1 MLIELKWRVNV
12 VKISVNSSDFV
23 EIRPATCSLAVMLG
37 VAFAVGVPSR
47 AFAQEAAPVVPQAAA
62 PVAQEAAPVAQEAA
76 PVAQEA
82 APVAQETA
90 PVAQEAA
97 PVVPQEAAPVAQA
110 AAPVAQA
117 AAPVVPSAAEVEEPP
132 PDLGLATEPT
142 VKHAVYV
149 EATTLVLLN
158 SLGVAYAYRPLRGFA
173 VSGGLGVGAI
183 IFMEVVPTF
192 GGQLMAH
199 GLFGPTGSHS
209 FELAAGASSF
219 VVVRRSGDL
228 EAYGAPAGF
237 VGYRYQPLDG
247 GTLVRAG
254 VGWNY
259 GIGLGANLSLG
270 YAF

>member
-23 EIRPATCSLAVMLG
+23 KIRPATCSLAVMLG
-37 VAFAVGVPSR
+37 VALAVGVPSR

-82 APVAQETA
+82 APVAQ
-90 PVAQEAA
+90 
-97 PVVPQEAAPVAQA
+97 
-110 AAPVAQA
+110 
-117 AAPVVPSAAEVEEPP
+117 AAEVEEPP

-219 VVVRRSGDL
+219 ALIRRSGDL
-228 EAYGAPAGF
+228 EGYGAPAGF

>member
-23 EIRPATCSLAVMLG
+23 KIRPATCSLAVMLG

-47 AFAQEAAPVVPQAAA
+47 AFAQEAAPV
-62 PVAQEAAPVAQEAA
+62 AQEAAPVA
-76 PVAQEA
+76 
-82 APVAQETA
+82 
-90 PVAQEAA
+90 
-97 PVVPQEAAPVAQA
+97 QEAAPVAQA

-132 PDLGLATEPT
+132 SDLGLATEPT

>member
-23 EIRPATCSLAVMLG
+23 KIRPATCSLAVMLG
-37 VAFAVGVPSR
+37 VALAVGVPSR

-82 APVAQETA
+82 APVAQAAA

-110 AAPVAQA
+110 A
-117 AAPVVPSAAEVEEPP
+117 EVEEAP

-219 VVVRRSGDL
+219 ALIRRSGDL
-228 EAYGAPAGF
+228 EGYGAPAGF

-247 GTLVRAG
+247 GTLIRAG

>member
-23 EIRPATCSLAVMLG
+23 KIRPATCSLAVMLG
-37 VAFAVGVPSR
+37 VALAVGVPSR

-82 APVAQETA
+82 APVAQEAA

-97 PVVPQEAAPVAQA
+97 PVVPQEAAPVAQ
-110 AAPVAQA
+110 
-117 AAPVVPSAAEVEEPP
+117 AAEVEEPP

-219 VVVRRSGDL
+219 ALIRRSGDL
-228 EAYGAPAGF
+228 EAHGAPAGF

-247 GTLVRAG
+247 GTLIRAG

>member
-23 EIRPATCSLAVMLG
+23 KIRPATCSLAVMLG
-37 VAFAVGVPSR
+37 VALAVGVPSR

-82 APVAQETA
+82 APV
-90 PVAQEAA
+90 
-97 PVVPQEAAPVAQA
+97 VPQEAAPVAQ
-110 AAPVAQA
+110 
-117 AAPVVPSAAEVEEPP
+117 AAEVEEPP

-219 VVVRRSGDL
+219 ALIRRSGDL
-228 EAYGAPAGF
+228 EGYGAPAGF

>member
-23 EIRPATCSLAVMLG
+23 KIRPATCSLAVMLG
-37 VAFAVGVPSR
+37 VALAVGVPSR

-62 PVAQEAAPVAQEAA
+62 PVAQEAAPVAQ
-76 PVAQEA
+76 
-82 APVAQETA
+82 
-90 PVAQEAA
+90 
-97 PVVPQEAAPVAQA
+97 
-110 AAPVAQA
+110 
-117 AAPVVPSAAEVEEPP
+117 AAEVEEPP

-219 VVVRRSGDL
+219 ALIRRSGDL
-228 EAYGAPAGF
+228 EAHGAPAGF

-247 GTLVRAG
+247 GTLIRAG

>member
-1 MLIELKWRVNV
+1 M
-12 VKISVNSSDFV
+12 
-23 EIRPATCSLAVMLG
+23 
-37 VAFAVGVPSR
+37 
-47 AFAQEAAPVVPQAAA
+47 
-62 PVAQEAAPVAQEAA
+62 
-76 PVAQEA
+76 
-82 APVAQETA
+82 
-90 PVAQEAA
+90 
-97 PVVPQEAAPVAQA
+97 
-110 AAPVAQA
+110 
-117 AAPVVPSAAEVEEPP
+117 
-132 PDLGLATEPT
+132 
-142 VKHAVYV
+142 
-149 EATTLVLLN
+149 
-158 SLGVAYAYRPLRGFA
+158 
-173 VSGGLGVGAI
+173 SGGLGVGAI

-219 VVVRRSGDL
+219 VLVRRSGDL

-259 GIGLGANLSLG
+259 GIGFGANLSLG

>member
-23 EIRPATCSLAVMLG
+23 KIRPATCSLAVMLG
-37 VAFAVGVPSR
+37 VALAVGVPSR
-47 AFAQEAAPVVPQAAA
+47 AFAQEAAPSRTNKQPSQGWWVPSRAFAQEPAPVAQEAAPVVQEAAPVAQAAA
-62 PVAQEAAPVAQEAA
+62 PVAQEAAPVAQ
-76 PVAQEA
+76 
-82 APVAQETA
+82 
-90 PVAQEAA
+90 
-97 PVVPQEAAPVAQA
+97 
-110 AAPVAQA
+110 
-117 AAPVVPSAAEVEEPP
+117 AAEVEEPP

-219 VVVRRSGDL
+219 ALIRRSGDL
-228 EAYGAPAGF
+228 EAHGAPAGF

-247 GTLVRAG
+247 GTLIRAG